1 MFELRTLTDYS
12 DESLLAEL
20 RRVSSLLN
28 GKRLTVEKFDKL
40 ARVSSSTLRVRFGSW
55 KNALDRANISET
67 IAPRFR
73 KLTRE
78 MIIEELRAYA
88 REFPGRFVTKKEIA
102 KRIGVNSGSITRR
115 FGKWI
120 NLLAEVSLSPVPG
133 GRRYSD
139 EECFENIV
147 TLWTHYGRQ
156 PHYAELKRPPS
167 TVGPKAYFLR
177 WGSWRAALAAFIKY
191 INQEPQSNPVQTA
204 KETVSN
210 DLAAEQIAI
219 PRSISLSL
227 RYKVLCRD
235 RFRCVI
241 CGRSP
246 AQNPNIELHVDHFE
260 PWSKGGPNTEENL
273 RTLCSDCN
281 LGKGARI
288 EKV

>member
-1 MFELRTLTDYS
+1 MFELQTLVDYS
-12 DESLLAEL
+12 EESLLAEL

-28 GKRLTVEKFDKL
+28 GERLTLENFDKL
-40 ARVSSSTLRVRFGSW
+40 ARVSSSTLRDRFGSW

-67 IAPRFR
+67 IAPRFK

-78 MIIEELRAYA
+78 MIIEALRAYA
-88 REFPGRFVTKKEIA
+88 KEFPGTFVTQKEIA
-102 KRIGVNSGSITRR
+102 KRIGVNSGSISRR

-120 NLLAEVSLSPVPG
+120 NLLAEVSLSPVPL

-156 PHYAELKRPPS
+156 PHYTELKRPPS
-167 TVGPKAYFLR
+167 TVGAKAYIVR
-177 WGSWRAALAAFIKY
+177 WGSWRTALGAFIKY
-191 INQEPQSNPVQTA
+191 VNREPQSNPVQI
-204 KETVSN
+204 ERECVST
-210 DLAAEQIAI
+210 DLPTQNI
-219 PRSISLSL
+219 PISRSISLSL

-260 PWSKGGPNTEENL
+260 PWSKGGLNTEENL

>member
-1 MFELRTLTDYS
+1 MFELQTLVDYS

-28 GKRLTVEKFDKL
+28 GERLTLEKFDKL
-40 ARVSSSTLRVRFGSW
+40 ARVSSSTLRNRFGSW
-55 KNALDRANISET
+55 NNALDRANISET

-78 MIIEELRAYA
+78 MIIEALRAYA
-88 REFPGRFVTKKEIA
+88 KEFPETFVTQQEIA

-120 NLLAEVSLSPVPG
+120 NLLAEVSLSPVPL

-156 PHYAELKRPPS
+156 PHYTELKRPPS
-167 TVGPKAYFLR
+167 TVGPKAYIVR
-177 WGSWRAALAAFIKY
+177 WGSWRAALDAFIKY
-191 INQEPQSNPVQTA
+191 INREPQSNPVQIA
-204 KETVSN
+204 REAVST
-210 DLAAEQIAI
+210 DLPAQNISI
-219 PRSISLSL
+219 SRSISLSL

-260 PWSKGGPNTEENL
+260 PWSKGGLNTEENL